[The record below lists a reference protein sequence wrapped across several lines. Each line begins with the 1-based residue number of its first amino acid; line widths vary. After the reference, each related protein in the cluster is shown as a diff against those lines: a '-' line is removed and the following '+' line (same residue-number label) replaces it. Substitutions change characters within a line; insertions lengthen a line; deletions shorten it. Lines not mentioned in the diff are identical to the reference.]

1 MPSMEM
7 ILTQILTIFGYVLV
21 GFAAG
26 KLGIINPEQRKYL
39 TRICSDLVQPFT
51 ILSAASLTIGALE
64 LQNLGFAIL
73 VMFATFALTSAGAL
87 IATRKRKASER
98 AAFTSLVTYPNGT
111 YLGLPLNTA
120 LFGAIAI
127 LYNAAIIVAF
137 NVLFFTLQY
146 SLFTGK
152 KFAWK
157 NFLTSANVSTVIMI
171 LMLLSGVHFP
181 GPVETVVKN
190 IGAMITPLSLMIIGV
205 MVSES
210 NILEVL
216 KEKRAYLMVLM
227 RNVVIPLAAMGAL
240 TLIPMDQTARMC
252 VLVYIACPCAALN
265 IIYAIRFNKEPELC
279 AKTVLL
285 STLAFSVTLPC
296 IMLLGQMVL

>member
-7 ILTQILTIFGYVLV
+7 IFIQILTIFGYVAV

-51 ILSAASLTIGALE
+51 ILSAASLTIGAME
-64 LQNLGFAIL
+64 MQNLGFAIL
-73 VMFATFALTSAGAL
+73 VMFSTFGLTSL
-87 IATRKRKASER
+87 ISLLVTRRRSPSER

-146 SLFTGK
+146 SLFTGQ
-152 KFAWK
+152 KFSWK
-157 NFLTSANVSTVIMI
+157 NFLTSANVSTLIMI
-171 LMLLSGVHFP
+171 LMLLAGVHFP
-181 GPVETVVKN
+181 GPAETVVKN

-205 MVSES
+205 MVSE
-210 NILEVL
+210 NDLLAVL
-216 KEKRAYLMVLM
+216 REKRAYLMVAL
-227 RNVVIPLAAMGAL
+227 RNLLIPLCAMAVL
-240 TLIPMDQTARMC
+240 RLLPMDQTARMC
-252 VLVYIACPCAALN
+252 VLVYIACPCAALS

-285 STLAFSVTLPC
+285 STLAFTVTLP
-296 IMLLGQMVL
+296 IIITLGQMVL